1 MNHLNSIY
9 QRLQSNYSDCD
20 ITYAPG
26 LLTVKCKNG
35 EIRADGFRT
44 CFLEDGKTV
53 QELLEKNDDNLYEEM
68 ERFILYLQEGGADAA
83 QSDELKMLKNPAYHN
98 AFTRS
103 GKIAG
108 RILLI
113 AGGAELLLLAF
124 CFRQDQLLFFL
135 LPLLIWPIFSLAL
148 IAFVRKKILA
158 RIWICPNC
166 GSRLPLTC
174 SPFSVIIEYVASC
187 PACGANLETE
197 SLPSEIPET
206 DDEDGKISDTADQSM
221 TFSPNPEGVVK
232 PPCKWPALLSGIVII
247 LYSLLGLFMTL
258 FYMGDA
264 PSVGI
269 ALGIVMHVSILLS
282 GIALLVCRAPKL
294 PEHSR
299 PVICIQE
306 RIFVS
311 VLAFIVWPPALFL
324 LLIAFGYCVQPP
336 LDVPFGLIM
345 FLIGLGLLICGIWML
360 LAGKN
365 RRLYVFENGSL
376 TYMTS
381 WGRKRELLP
390 GQRFSIRFGANDSIQ
405 FLNADK
411 KKIFAIERNMR
422 GVDKLADWVE
432 SREIPLEITKL
443 KEQQIQQEEG
453 IEPVIQWR
461 EEYTTRLH
469 SHLKEIRLGKWL
481 VLALFWAGS
490 IIPLFFFIAGALKFS
505 QTIYLMAASP
515 LPLIVYYLA
524 FAPVLTLNGK
534 QKGATAEWQSHH
546 IRISLPLVL
555 LPALWLMS
563 VFHYGLEQ
571 VLIMEEKW
579 YTLAFWFGLGAI
591 FIIAF
596 VLRTP
601 KRLRGEGL
609 FMISLS
615 LLLMAEPM
623 VYAGNFALC
632 GEETHYPAK
641 VLERNIEQD
650 DDDDS
655 LEYSLTVQ
663 LDDGTAFEFPV
674 TEELYEMEESGT
686 EFVVC
691 QRENPLGVRMLDLHL
706 PPEK

>member
-1 MNHLNSIY
+1 M
-9 QRLQSNYSDCD
+9 
-20 ITYAPG
+20 
-26 LLTVKCKNG
+26 
-35 EIRADGFRT
+35 
-44 CFLEDGKTV
+44 
-53 QELLEKNDDNLYEEM
+53 EKNDDDLYEEM
-68 ERFILYLQEGGADAA
+68 ERFILYLQEGGA
-83 QSDELKMLKNPAYHN
+83 
-98 AFTRS
+98 
-103 GKIAG
+103 
-108 RILLI
+108 
-113 AGGAELLLLAF
+113 
-124 CFRQDQLLFFL
+124 
-135 LPLLIWPIFSLAL
+135 
-148 IAFVRKKILA
+148 
-158 RIWICPNC
+158 
-166 GSRLPLTC
+166 
-174 SPFSVIIEYVASC
+174 
-187 PACGANLETE
+187 NLETE
-197 SLPSEIPET
+197 SLPTESEESA
-206 DDEDGKISDTADQSM
+206 EDAVSDTVKSPAG
-221 TFSPNPEGVVK
+221 FSSNTAEPVK
-232 PPCKWPALLSGIVII
+232 PSCKWPALLSGIVII

-258 FYMGDA
+258 FYMGDT

-269 ALGIVMHVSILLS
+269 TLGIVMHVSILLA
-282 GIALLVCRAPKL
+282 GIALLVCHAPKL
-294 PEHSR
+294 PEHSH

-306 RIFVS
+306 RLFVS
-311 VLAFIVWPPALFL
+311 VLAFIVWPLALFL

-411 KKIFAIERNMR
+411 KKFFAIERNMR
-422 GVDKLADWVE
+422 GVDKLADWIE

-490 IIPLFFFIAGALKFS
+490 IIPLFFFIARTLKFS

-515 LPLIVYYLA
+515 LPFIVYYLA

-546 IRISLPLVL
+546 IRISFLLVL

-563 VFHYGLEQ
+563 VFHYGLEH

-609 FMISLS
+609 FMIGLS
-615 LLLMAEPM
+615 LLLVAEPM

-632 GEETHYPAK
+632 GEEIHYPAK

-650 DDDDS
+650 DNDGS

-663 LDDGTAFEFPV
+663 LDEGTAFEFPV

>member
-1 MNHLNSIY
+1 
-9 QRLQSNYSDCD
+9 
-20 ITYAPG
+20 
-26 LLTVKCKNG
+26 
-35 EIRADGFRT
+35 
-44 CFLEDGKTV
+44 
-53 QELLEKNDDNLYEEM
+53 
-68 ERFILYLQEGGADAA
+68 
-83 QSDELKMLKNPAYHN
+83 
-98 AFTRS
+98 
-103 GKIAG
+103 
-108 RILLI
+108 
-113 AGGAELLLLAF
+113 
-124 CFRQDQLLFFL
+124 
-135 LPLLIWPIFSLAL
+135 
-148 IAFVRKKILA
+148 
-158 RIWICPNC
+158 
-166 GSRLPLTC
+166 
-174 SPFSVIIEYVASC
+174 
-187 PACGANLETE
+187 
-197 SLPSEIPET
+197 
-206 DDEDGKISDTADQSM
+206 
-221 TFSPNPEGVVK
+221 
-232 PPCKWPALLSGIVII
+232 
-247 LYSLLGLFMTL
+247 
-258 FYMGDA
+258 
-264 PSVGI
+264 
-269 ALGIVMHVSILLS
+269 
-282 GIALLVCRAPKL
+282 
-294 PEHSR
+294 
-299 PVICIQE
+299 
-306 RIFVS
+306 
-311 VLAFIVWPPALFL
+311 
-324 LLIAFGYCVQPP
+324 
-336 LDVPFGLIM
+336 M

-609 FMISLS
+609 FMIGLS
-615 LLLMAEPM
+615 LLLVAEPM
-623 VYAGNFALC
+623 MYAGNFALC

>member
-26 LLTVKCKNG
+26 LLTVTCKNG

-53 QELLEKNDDNLYEEM
+53 QELLEKNDDDLYEEM
-68 ERFILYLQEGGADAA
+68 ERFILYLQEGGA
-83 QSDELKMLKNPAYHN
+83 
-98 AFTRS
+98 
-103 GKIAG
+103 
-108 RILLI
+108 
-113 AGGAELLLLAF
+113 
-124 CFRQDQLLFFL
+124 
-135 LPLLIWPIFSLAL
+135 
-148 IAFVRKKILA
+148 
-158 RIWICPNC
+158 
-166 GSRLPLTC
+166 
-174 SPFSVIIEYVASC
+174 
-187 PACGANLETE
+187 NLETE
-197 SLPSEIPET
+197 SLPTESEESA
-206 DDEDGKISDTADQSM
+206 EDAVSDTVKSPAG
-221 TFSPNPEGVVK
+221 FSSNTAEPVK
-232 PPCKWPALLSGIVII
+232 PSCKWPALLSGIVII

-258 FYMGDA
+258 FYMGDT

-269 ALGIVMHVSILLS
+269 TLGIVMHVSILLA
-282 GIALLVCRAPKL
+282 GIALLVCHAPKL
-294 PEHSR
+294 PEHSH

-306 RIFVS
+306 RLFVS
-311 VLAFIVWPPALFL
+311 VLAFIVWPLALFL

-411 KKIFAIERNMR
+411 KKFFAIERNMR
-422 GVDKLADWVE
+422 GVDKLADWIE

-490 IIPLFFFIAGALKFS
+490 IIPLFFFIARTLKFS

-515 LPLIVYYLA
+515 LPFIVYYLA

-546 IRISLPLVL
+546 IRISFLLVL

-563 VFHYGLEQ
+563 VFHYGLEH

-609 FMISLS
+609 FMIGLS
-615 LLLMAEPM
+615 LLLVAEPM

-632 GEETHYPAK
+632 GEEIHYPAK
-641 VLERNIEQD
+641 VLEQNIEQD
-650 DDDDS
+650 DNDDS

>member
-1 MNHLNSIY
+1 
-9 QRLQSNYSDCD
+9 
-20 ITYAPG
+20 
-26 LLTVKCKNG
+26 
-35 EIRADGFRT
+35 
-44 CFLEDGKTV
+44 
-53 QELLEKNDDNLYEEM
+53 
-68 ERFILYLQEGGADAA
+68 
-83 QSDELKMLKNPAYHN
+83 
-98 AFTRS
+98 
-103 GKIAG
+103 
-108 RILLI
+108 
-113 AGGAELLLLAF
+113 
-124 CFRQDQLLFFL
+124 
-135 LPLLIWPIFSLAL
+135 
-148 IAFVRKKILA
+148 
-158 RIWICPNC
+158 
-166 GSRLPLTC
+166 
-174 SPFSVIIEYVASC
+174 
-187 PACGANLETE
+187 
-197 SLPSEIPET
+197 
-206 DDEDGKISDTADQSM
+206 
-221 TFSPNPEGVVK
+221 
-232 PPCKWPALLSGIVII
+232 
-247 LYSLLGLFMTL
+247 MTL

-306 RIFVS
+306 RLFVS
-311 VLAFIVWPPALFL
+311 VLAFIVWPLALFL

-390 GQRFSIRFGANDSIQ
+390 GQRFSLRFGANDSIQ

-411 KKIFAIERNMR
+411 KKIFSIEYNMR
-422 GVDKLADWVE
+422 GVDKLANWIE

-481 VLALFWAGS
+481 VLALFWTGS
-490 IIPLFFFIAGALKFS
+490 IIPLFLFTTGALKFS

-609 FMISLS
+609 FMIGLS
-615 LLLMAEPM
+615 LLLVAEPM

-691 QRENPLGVRMLDLHL
+691 QRGNPLGVRMLDLHL

>member
-26 LLTVKCKNG
+26 LLTVTCKNG

-53 QELLEKNDDNLYEEM
+53 QELLKKNDADLYEEM
-68 ERFILYLQEGGADAA
+68 ERFILYLQEGGA
-83 QSDELKMLKNPAYHN
+83 
-98 AFTRS
+98 
-103 GKIAG
+103 
-108 RILLI
+108 
-113 AGGAELLLLAF
+113 
-124 CFRQDQLLFFL
+124 
-135 LPLLIWPIFSLAL
+135 
-148 IAFVRKKILA
+148 
-158 RIWICPNC
+158 
-166 GSRLPLTC
+166 
-174 SPFSVIIEYVASC
+174 
-187 PACGANLETE
+187 NLETE
-197 SLPSEIPET
+197 SLPTESEESA
-206 DDEDGKISDTADQSM
+206 EDAVSDTVKSPAG
-221 TFSPNPEGVVK
+221 FSSNTAEPVK
-232 PPCKWPALLSGIVII
+232 PSCKWPALLSGIVII

-258 FYMGDA
+258 FYMGDT

-269 ALGIVMHVSILLS
+269 TLGIVMHVSILLA
-282 GIALLVCRAPKL
+282 GIALLVCHAPKL
-294 PEHSR
+294 PEHSH

-306 RIFVS
+306 RLFVS
-311 VLAFIVWPPALFL
+311 VLAFIVWPLALFL

-411 KKIFAIERNMR
+411 KKFFAIERNMR
-422 GVDKLADWVE
+422 GVDKLADWIE

-490 IIPLFFFIAGALKFS
+490 IIPLFFFIARTLKFS

-515 LPLIVYYLA
+515 LPFIVYYLA

-546 IRISLPLVL
+546 IRISFLLVL

-563 VFHYGLEQ
+563 VFHYGLEH

-609 FMISLS
+609 FMIGLS
-615 LLLMAEPM
+615 LLLVAEPM

-632 GEETHYPAK
+632 GEEIHYPAK

-650 DDDDS
+650 DNDGS

-663 LDDGTAFEFPV
+663 LDEGTAFEFPV

>member
-9 QRLQSNYSDCD
+9 QRLHSNYSDCD

-26 LLTVKCKNG
+26 LLTVTCKNG
-35 EIRADGFRT
+35 EIRSDGFRT

-53 QELLEKNDDNLYEEM
+53 QELLKKNDADLYEEM
-68 ERFILYLQEGGADAA
+68 ERFILYLQEGGA
-83 QSDELKMLKNPAYHN
+83 
-98 AFTRS
+98 
-103 GKIAG
+103 
-108 RILLI
+108 
-113 AGGAELLLLAF
+113 
-124 CFRQDQLLFFL
+124 
-135 LPLLIWPIFSLAL
+135 
-148 IAFVRKKILA
+148 
-158 RIWICPNC
+158 
-166 GSRLPLTC
+166 
-174 SPFSVIIEYVASC
+174 
-187 PACGANLETE
+187 NLETE
-197 SLPSEIPET
+197 SLPTESEESA
-206 DDEDGKISDTADQSM
+206 EDAVSDTVKSPAG
-221 TFSPNPEGVVK
+221 FSSNTAEPVK

-258 FYMGDA
+258 FYMGDT

-269 ALGIVMHVSILLS
+269 TLGIVMHVSILLA
-282 GIALLVCRAPKL
+282 GIALLVCHAPKL
-294 PEHSR
+294 PEHSH

-306 RIFVS
+306 RLFVS
-311 VLAFIVWPPALFL
+311 VLAFIVWPLALFL

-411 KKIFAIERNMR
+411 KKFFAIERNMR
-422 GVDKLADWVE
+422 GVDKLADWIE

-490 IIPLFFFIAGALKFS
+490 IIPLFFFIARTLKFS

-515 LPLIVYYLA
+515 LPFIVYYLA

-546 IRISLPLVL
+546 IRISFLLVL

-563 VFHYGLEQ
+563 VFHYGLEH

-609 FMISLS
+609 FMIGLS
-615 LLLMAEPM
+615 LLLVAEPM

-632 GEETHYPAK
+632 GEEIHYPAK

-650 DDDDS
+650 DNDGS

-663 LDDGTAFEFPV
+663 LDEGTAFEFPV

>member
-26 LLTVKCKNG
+26 LLTVTCKNG

-53 QELLEKNDDNLYEEM
+53 QELLEKNDDDLYEEM
-68 ERFILYLQEGGADAA
+68 ERFILYLQEGGA
-83 QSDELKMLKNPAYHN
+83 
-98 AFTRS
+98 
-103 GKIAG
+103 
-108 RILLI
+108 
-113 AGGAELLLLAF
+113 
-124 CFRQDQLLFFL
+124 
-135 LPLLIWPIFSLAL
+135 
-148 IAFVRKKILA
+148 
-158 RIWICPNC
+158 
-166 GSRLPLTC
+166 
-174 SPFSVIIEYVASC
+174 
-187 PACGANLETE
+187 NLETE
-197 SLPSEIPET
+197 SLPTESEESA
-206 DDEDGKISDTADQSM
+206 EDAVSDTVKSPAG
-221 TFSPNPEGVVK
+221 FSSNTAEPVK
-232 PPCKWPALLSGIVII
+232 PSCKWPALLSGIVII

-258 FYMGDA
+258 FYMGDT

-269 ALGIVMHVSILLS
+269 TLGIVMHVSILLA
-282 GIALLVCRAPKL
+282 GIALLVCHAPKL
-294 PEHSR
+294 PEHSH

-306 RIFVS
+306 RLFVS
-311 VLAFIVWPPALFL
+311 VLAFIVWPLALFL

-405 FLNADK
+405 FLNAGK
-411 KKIFAIERNMR
+411 KKFFAIERNMR
-422 GVDKLADWVE
+422 GVDKLADWIE
-432 SREIPLEITKL
+432 SKEIPLEITKL

-490 IIPLFFFIAGALKFS
+490 IIPLFFFIARTLKFS

-515 LPLIVYYLA
+515 LPFIVYYLA

-546 IRISLPLVL
+546 IRISFLLVL

-563 VFHYGLEQ
+563 VFHYGLEH

-609 FMISLS
+609 FMIGLS
-615 LLLMAEPM
+615 LLLVAEPM

-632 GEETHYPAK
+632 GEEIHYPAK
-641 VLERNIEQD
+641 VLEQNIEQD
-650 DDDDS
+650 DNDDS

-691 QRENPLGVRMLDLHL
+691 QRENPLGVRMLGLHL

>member
-9 QRLQSNYSDCD
+9 QRLHSNYSDCD

-26 LLTVKCKNG
+26 LLTVTCKNG

-53 QELLEKNDDNLYEEM
+53 QELLEKNDDDLYEEM
-68 ERFILYLQEGGADAA
+68 ERFILYLQEGGA
-83 QSDELKMLKNPAYHN
+83 
-98 AFTRS
+98 
-103 GKIAG
+103 
-108 RILLI
+108 
-113 AGGAELLLLAF
+113 
-124 CFRQDQLLFFL
+124 
-135 LPLLIWPIFSLAL
+135 
-148 IAFVRKKILA
+148 
-158 RIWICPNC
+158 
-166 GSRLPLTC
+166 
-174 SPFSVIIEYVASC
+174 
-187 PACGANLETE
+187 NLETE
-197 SLPSEIPET
+197 SLPTESEESA
-206 DDEDGKISDTADQSM
+206 EDAVSDTVKSPAG
-221 TFSPNPEGVVK
+221 FSSNTAESVK
-232 PPCKWPALLSGIVII
+232 PSCKWPALLSGIVII

-258 FYMGDA
+258 FYMGDT

-269 ALGIVMHVSILLS
+269 TLGIVMHVSILLA
-282 GIALLVCRAPKL
+282 GIALLVCHAPKL
-294 PEHSR
+294 PEHSH

-306 RIFVS
+306 RLFVS
-311 VLAFIVWPPALFL
+311 VLAFIVWPLALFL

-411 KKIFAIERNMR
+411 KKFFAIERNMR
-422 GVDKLADWVE
+422 GVDKLADWIE

-490 IIPLFFFIAGALKFS
+490 IIPLFFFIARTLKFS

-515 LPLIVYYLA
+515 LPFIVYYLA

-546 IRISLPLVL
+546 IRISFLLVL

-563 VFHYGLEQ
+563 VFHYGLEH

-579 YTLAFWFGLGAI
+579 YTLAFWSGLGAI

-609 FMISLS
+609 FMIGLS
-615 LLLMAEPM
+615 LLLVAEPM

-632 GEETHYPAK
+632 GEEIHYPAK

-650 DDDDS
+650 DNDGS

-663 LDDGTAFEFPV
+663 LDEGTAFEFPV

>member
-26 LLTVKCKNG
+26 LLTVTCKNG

-53 QELLEKNDDNLYEEM
+53 QELLEKNDDDLYEEM
-68 ERFILYLQEGGADAA
+68 ERFILYLQEGGA
-83 QSDELKMLKNPAYHN
+83 
-98 AFTRS
+98 
-103 GKIAG
+103 
-108 RILLI
+108 
-113 AGGAELLLLAF
+113 
-124 CFRQDQLLFFL
+124 
-135 LPLLIWPIFSLAL
+135 
-148 IAFVRKKILA
+148 
-158 RIWICPNC
+158 
-166 GSRLPLTC
+166 
-174 SPFSVIIEYVASC
+174 
-187 PACGANLETE
+187 NLETE
-197 SLPSEIPET
+197 SLPTESEESA
-206 DDEDGKISDTADQSM
+206 EDAVSDTVKSPAG
-221 TFSPNPEGVVK
+221 FSSNTAEPVK
-232 PPCKWPALLSGIVII
+232 PSCKWPALLSGIVII

-258 FYMGDA
+258 FYMGDT

-269 ALGIVMHVSILLS
+269 TLGIVMHVSILLA
-282 GIALLVCRAPKL
+282 GIALLVCHAPKL
-294 PEHSR
+294 PEHSH

-306 RIFVS
+306 RLFVS
-311 VLAFIVWPPALFL
+311 VLAFIVWPLALFL

-411 KKIFAIERNMR
+411 KKFFAIERNMR
-422 GVDKLADWVE
+422 GVDKLADWIE

-490 IIPLFFFIAGALKFS
+490 IIPLFFFIARTLKFS

-515 LPLIVYYLA
+515 LPFIVYYLA

-546 IRISLPLVL
+546 IRISFLLVL

-563 VFHYGLEQ
+563 VFHYGLEH

-609 FMISLS
+609 FMIGLS
-615 LLLMAEPM
+615 LLLVAEPM

-632 GEETHYPAK
+632 GEEIHYPAK

-650 DDDDS
+650 DNDGS

-663 LDDGTAFEFPV
+663 LDEGTAFEFPV

>member
-9 QRLQSNYSDCD
+9 QRLHSNYSDCD

-26 LLTVKCKNG
+26 LLTVTCKNG

-53 QELLEKNDDNLYEEM
+53 QELLEKNDDDLYEEM
-68 ERFILYLQEGGADAA
+68 ERFILYLQEGGA
-83 QSDELKMLKNPAYHN
+83 
-98 AFTRS
+98 
-103 GKIAG
+103 
-108 RILLI
+108 
-113 AGGAELLLLAF
+113 
-124 CFRQDQLLFFL
+124 
-135 LPLLIWPIFSLAL
+135 
-148 IAFVRKKILA
+148 
-158 RIWICPNC
+158 
-166 GSRLPLTC
+166 
-174 SPFSVIIEYVASC
+174 
-187 PACGANLETE
+187 NLETE
-197 SLPSEIPET
+197 SLPTESEESA
-206 DDEDGKISDTADQSM
+206 EDAVSDTVKSPAG
-221 TFSPNPEGVVK
+221 FSSNTAESVK
-232 PPCKWPALLSGIVII
+232 PSCKWPALLSGIVII

-258 FYMGDA
+258 FYMGDT

-269 ALGIVMHVSILLS
+269 TLGIVMHVSILLA
-282 GIALLVCRAPKL
+282 GIALLVCHAPKL
-294 PEHSR
+294 PEHSH

-306 RIFVS
+306 RLFVS
-311 VLAFIVWPPALFL
+311 VLAFIVWPLALFL

-411 KKIFAIERNMR
+411 KKFFAIERNMR
-422 GVDKLADWVE
+422 GVDKLADWIE

-490 IIPLFFFIAGALKFS
+490 IIPLFFFIARTLKFS

-515 LPLIVYYLA
+515 LPFIVYYLA

-546 IRISLPLVL
+546 IRISFLLVL

-563 VFHYGLEQ
+563 VFHYGLEH

-609 FMISLS
+609 FMIGLS
-615 LLLMAEPM
+615 LLLVAEPM

-632 GEETHYPAK
+632 GEEIHYPAK

-650 DDDDS
+650 DNDGS

-663 LDDGTAFEFPV
+663 LDEGTAFEFPV
-674 TEELYEMEESGT
+674 TEELYELEESGT

>member
-26 LLTVKCKNG
+26 LLTVTCKNG
-35 EIRADGFRT
+35 EIRSDGFRT

-53 QELLEKNDDNLYEEM
+53 QELLKKNDADLYEEM
-68 ERFILYLQEGGADAA
+68 ERFILYLQEGGA
-83 QSDELKMLKNPAYHN
+83 
-98 AFTRS
+98 
-103 GKIAG
+103 
-108 RILLI
+108 
-113 AGGAELLLLAF
+113 
-124 CFRQDQLLFFL
+124 
-135 LPLLIWPIFSLAL
+135 
-148 IAFVRKKILA
+148 
-158 RIWICPNC
+158 
-166 GSRLPLTC
+166 
-174 SPFSVIIEYVASC
+174 
-187 PACGANLETE
+187 NLETE
-197 SLPSEIPET
+197 SLPTESEESA
-206 DDEDGKISDTADQSM
+206 EDAVSDTVKSPAG
-221 TFSPNPEGVVK
+221 FSSNTAEPVK
-232 PPCKWPALLSGIVII
+232 PSCKWPALLSGIVII

-258 FYMGDA
+258 FYMGDT

-269 ALGIVMHVSILLS
+269 TLGIVMHVSILLA
-282 GIALLVCRAPKL
+282 GIALLVCHAPKL
-294 PEHSR
+294 PEHSH

-306 RIFVS
+306 RLFVS
-311 VLAFIVWPPALFL
+311 VLAFIVWPLALFL

-411 KKIFAIERNMR
+411 KKFFAIERNMR
-422 GVDKLADWVE
+422 GVDKLADWIE

-490 IIPLFFFIAGALKFS
+490 IIPLFFFIARTLKFS

-515 LPLIVYYLA
+515 LPFIVYYLA

-546 IRISLPLVL
+546 IRISFLLVL

-563 VFHYGLEQ
+563 VFHYGLEH

-609 FMISLS
+609 FMIGLS
-615 LLLMAEPM
+615 LLLVAEPM

-632 GEETHYPAK
+632 GEEIHYPAK

-650 DDDDS
+650 DNDGS

-663 LDDGTAFEFPV
+663 LDEGTAFEFPV

>member
-9 QRLQSNYSDCD
+9 QRLHSNYSDCD

-26 LLTVKCKNG
+26 LLTVTCKNG
-35 EIRADGFRT
+35 ETRSDGFRT

-53 QELLEKNDDNLYEEM
+53 QELLKKNDADLYEEM
-68 ERFILYLQEGGADAA
+68 ERFILYLQEGGA
-83 QSDELKMLKNPAYHN
+83 
-98 AFTRS
+98 
-103 GKIAG
+103 
-108 RILLI
+108 
-113 AGGAELLLLAF
+113 
-124 CFRQDQLLFFL
+124 
-135 LPLLIWPIFSLAL
+135 
-148 IAFVRKKILA
+148 
-158 RIWICPNC
+158 
-166 GSRLPLTC
+166 
-174 SPFSVIIEYVASC
+174 
-187 PACGANLETE
+187 NLETE
-197 SLPSEIPET
+197 SLPTESEESA
-206 DDEDGKISDTADQSM
+206 EDAVSDTVKSPAG
-221 TFSPNPEGVVK
+221 FSSNTAEPVK

-258 FYMGDA
+258 FYMGDT

-269 ALGIVMHVSILLS
+269 TLGIVMHVSILLA
-282 GIALLVCRAPKL
+282 GIALLVCHAPKL
-294 PEHSR
+294 PEHSH

-306 RIFVS
+306 RLFVS
-311 VLAFIVWPPALFL
+311 VLAFIVWPLALFL

-411 KKIFAIERNMR
+411 KKFFAIERNMR
-422 GVDKLADWVE
+422 GVDKLADWIE

-490 IIPLFFFIAGALKFS
+490 IIPLFFFIARTLKFS

-515 LPLIVYYLA
+515 LPFIVYYLA

-546 IRISLPLVL
+546 IRISFLLVL

-563 VFHYGLEQ
+563 VFHYGLEH

-609 FMISLS
+609 FMIGLS
-615 LLLMAEPM
+615 LLLVAEPM

-632 GEETHYPAK
+632 GEEIHYPAK

-650 DDDDS
+650 DNDGS

-663 LDDGTAFEFPV
+663 LDEGTAFEFPV

>member
-1 MNHLNSIY
+1 
-9 QRLQSNYSDCD
+9 
-20 ITYAPG
+20 
-26 LLTVKCKNG
+26 
-35 EIRADGFRT
+35 
-44 CFLEDGKTV
+44 
-53 QELLEKNDDNLYEEM
+53 
-68 ERFILYLQEGGADAA
+68 
-83 QSDELKMLKNPAYHN
+83 
-98 AFTRS
+98 
-103 GKIAG
+103 
-108 RILLI
+108 
-113 AGGAELLLLAF
+113 
-124 CFRQDQLLFFL
+124 
-135 LPLLIWPIFSLAL
+135 
-148 IAFVRKKILA
+148 
-158 RIWICPNC
+158 
-166 GSRLPLTC
+166 
-174 SPFSVIIEYVASC
+174 
-187 PACGANLETE
+187 
-197 SLPSEIPET
+197 
-206 DDEDGKISDTADQSM
+206 
-221 TFSPNPEGVVK
+221 
-232 PPCKWPALLSGIVII
+232 
-247 LYSLLGLFMTL
+247 
-258 FYMGDA
+258 
-264 PSVGI
+264 
-269 ALGIVMHVSILLS
+269 
-282 GIALLVCRAPKL
+282 
-294 PEHSR
+294 
-299 PVICIQE
+299 
-306 RIFVS
+306 
-311 VLAFIVWPPALFL
+311 
-324 LLIAFGYCVQPP
+324 
-336 LDVPFGLIM
+336 
-345 FLIGLGLLICGIWML
+345 
-360 LAGKN
+360 
-365 RRLYVFENGSL
+365 
-376 TYMTS
+376 
-381 WGRKRELLP
+381 
-390 GQRFSIRFGANDSIQ
+390 
-405 FLNADK
+405 
-411 KKIFAIERNMR
+411 MR

-469 SHLKEIRLGKWL
+469 SHLKEIRLGKRL

-534 QKGATAEWQSHH
+534 QKGATAEWQAHH

-615 LLLMAEPM
+615 LLLVAEPM

-655 LEYSLTVQ
+655 LEYFLTVQ

>member
-68 ERFILYLQEGGADAA
+68 ERFILYLQEGGA
-83 QSDELKMLKNPAYHN
+83 
-98 AFTRS
+98 
-103 GKIAG
+103 
-108 RILLI
+108 
-113 AGGAELLLLAF
+113 
-124 CFRQDQLLFFL
+124 
-135 LPLLIWPIFSLAL
+135 
-148 IAFVRKKILA
+148 
-158 RIWICPNC
+158 
-166 GSRLPLTC
+166 
-174 SPFSVIIEYVASC
+174 
-187 PACGANLETE
+187 NLDTE
-197 SLPSEIPET
+197 SLPTESEESA
-206 DDEDGKISDTADQSM
+206 EDAVSDTVKSPAG
-221 TFSPNPEGVVK
+221 FSSNTAEPVK
-232 PPCKWPALLSGIVII
+232 PPRKWPALLSGIVII

-306 RIFVS
+306 RLFVS
-311 VLAFIVWPPALFL
+311 VLAFIVWPLALFL

-579 YTLAFWFGLGAI
+579 
-591 FIIAF
+591 
-596 VLRTP
+596 
-601 KRLRGEGL
+601 
-609 FMISLS
+609 
-615 LLLMAEPM
+615 
-623 VYAGNFALC
+623 
-632 GEETHYPAK
+632 
-641 VLERNIEQD
+641 
-650 DDDDS
+650 
-655 LEYSLTVQ
+655 
-663 LDDGTAFEFPV
+663 
-674 TEELYEMEESGT
+674 
-686 EFVVC
+686 
-691 QRENPLGVRMLDLHL
+691 
-706 PPEK
+706 

>member
-1 MNHLNSIY
+1 M
-9 QRLQSNYSDCD
+9 
-20 ITYAPG
+20 
-26 LLTVKCKNG
+26 
-35 EIRADGFRT
+35 
-44 CFLEDGKTV
+44 
-53 QELLEKNDDNLYEEM
+53 EKNDDNLYEEM

-232 PPCKWPALLSGIVII
+232 PPRKWPALLSGIVII

-306 RIFVS
+306 RLFVS
-311 VLAFIVWPPALFL
+311 VLAFIVWPLALFL

-461 EEYTTRLH
+461 EEYTTKLH

-490 IIPLFFFIAGALKFS
+490 IIPLFFSSQELEVQPDHLPDGSFS
-505 QTIYLMAASP
+505 PSIDCILSGVCACPDTKRKAKRRHCRMAVSPYPHFSPSGFASC
-515 LPLIVYYLA
+515 IVA
-524 FAPVLTLNGK
+524 DV
-534 QKGATAEWQSHH
+534 S
-546 IRISLPLVL
+546 ISLRSGASTDYGRKMVHTGILVWTWRNL
-555 LPALWLMS
+555 YHRLCS
-563 VFHYGLEQ
+563 SHS
-571 VLIMEEKW
+571 
-579 YTLAFWFGLGAI
+579 
-591 FIIAF
+591 
-596 VLRTP
+596 

-609 FMISLS
+609 S
-615 LLLMAEPM
+615 
-623 VYAGNFALC
+623 
-632 GEETHYPAK
+632 
-641 VLERNIEQD
+641 
-650 DDDDS
+650 
-655 LEYSLTVQ
+655 
-663 LDDGTAFEFPV
+663 
-674 TEELYEMEESGT
+674 
-686 EFVVC
+686 
-691 QRENPLGVRMLDLHL
+691 
-706 PPEK
+706 

>member
-9 QRLQSNYSDCD
+9 QRLHSNYSDCD

-26 LLTVKCKNG
+26 LLTVTCKNG

-53 QELLEKNDDNLYEEM
+53 QELLEKNDDDLYEEM
-68 ERFILYLQEGGADAA
+68 ERFILYLQEGGA
-83 QSDELKMLKNPAYHN
+83 
-98 AFTRS
+98 
-103 GKIAG
+103 
-108 RILLI
+108 
-113 AGGAELLLLAF
+113 
-124 CFRQDQLLFFL
+124 
-135 LPLLIWPIFSLAL
+135 
-148 IAFVRKKILA
+148 
-158 RIWICPNC
+158 
-166 GSRLPLTC
+166 
-174 SPFSVIIEYVASC
+174 
-187 PACGANLETE
+187 NLETE
-197 SLPSEIPET
+197 SLPTESEESA
-206 DDEDGKISDTADQSM
+206 EDAVSDTVKSPAG
-221 TFSPNPEGVVK
+221 FSSNTAESVK
-232 PPCKWPALLSGIVII
+232 PSCKWPALLSGIVII

-258 FYMGDA
+258 FYMGDT

-269 ALGIVMHVSILLS
+269 TLGIVMHVSILLA
-282 GIALLVCRAPKL
+282 GIALLVCHAPKL
-294 PEHSR
+294 PEHSH

-306 RIFVS
+306 RLFVS
-311 VLAFIVWPPALFL
+311 VLAFIVWPLALFL

-411 KKIFAIERNMR
+411 KKFFAIERNMR
-422 GVDKLADWVE
+422 GVDKLADWIE

-490 IIPLFFFIAGALKFS
+490 IIPLFFFIARTLKFS

-515 LPLIVYYLA
+515 LPFIVYYLA

-546 IRISLPLVL
+546 IRISFLLVL

-563 VFHYGLEQ
+563 VFHYGLEH

-609 FMISLS
+609 FMIGLS
-615 LLLMAEPM
+615 LLLVAEPM

-632 GEETHYPAK
+632 GEEIHYPAK
-641 VLERNIEQD
+641 VLEPNIEQD
-650 DDDDS
+650 DNDGS

-663 LDDGTAFEFPV
+663 LDEGTAFEFPV
-674 TEELYEMEESGT
+674 TEELYELEESGT

>member
-26 LLTVKCKNG
+26 LLTVTCKNG

-53 QELLEKNDDNLYEEM
+53 QELLEKNDDDLYEEM
-68 ERFILYLQEGGADAA
+68 ERFILYLQEGGA
-83 QSDELKMLKNPAYHN
+83 
-98 AFTRS
+98 
-103 GKIAG
+103 
-108 RILLI
+108 
-113 AGGAELLLLAF
+113 
-124 CFRQDQLLFFL
+124 
-135 LPLLIWPIFSLAL
+135 
-148 IAFVRKKILA
+148 
-158 RIWICPNC
+158 
-166 GSRLPLTC
+166 
-174 SPFSVIIEYVASC
+174 
-187 PACGANLETE
+187 NLETE
-197 SLPSEIPET
+197 SLPTESEESA
-206 DDEDGKISDTADQSM
+206 EDAVSDTVKSPAG
-221 TFSPNPEGVVK
+221 FSSNTAEPVK
-232 PPCKWPALLSGIVII
+232 PSCKWPAILSGIVII

-258 FYMGDA
+258 FYMGDT

-269 ALGIVMHVSILLS
+269 TLGIVMHVSILLA
-282 GIALLVCRAPKL
+282 GIALLVCHAPKL
-294 PEHSR
+294 PEHSH

-306 RIFVS
+306 RLFVS
-311 VLAFIVWPPALFL
+311 VLAFIVWPLALFL

-411 KKIFAIERNMR
+411 KKFFAIERNMR
-422 GVDKLADWVE
+422 GVDKLADWIE

-490 IIPLFFFIAGALKFS
+490 IIPLFFFIARTLKFS

-515 LPLIVYYLA
+515 LPFIVYYLA

-546 IRISLPLVL
+546 IRISFLLVL

-563 VFHYGLEQ
+563 VFHYGLEH

-609 FMISLS
+609 FMIGLS
-615 LLLMAEPM
+615 LLLVAEPM

-632 GEETHYPAK
+632 GEEIHYPAK

-650 DDDDS
+650 DNDGS

-663 LDDGTAFEFPV
+663 LDEGTAFEFPV

>member
-53 QELLEKNDDNLYEEM
+53 QEFLKKNDDDLYEEM
-68 ERFILYLQEGGADAA
+68 ERFILYLQEGGA
-83 QSDELKMLKNPAYHN
+83 
-98 AFTRS
+98 
-103 GKIAG
+103 
-108 RILLI
+108 
-113 AGGAELLLLAF
+113 
-124 CFRQDQLLFFL
+124 
-135 LPLLIWPIFSLAL
+135 
-148 IAFVRKKILA
+148 
-158 RIWICPNC
+158 
-166 GSRLPLTC
+166 
-174 SPFSVIIEYVASC
+174 
-187 PACGANLETE
+187 NLETE
-197 SLPSEIPET
+197 SLPTESEESA
-206 DDEDGKISDTADQSM
+206 EDAVSDTVKSP
-221 TFSPNPEGVVK
+221 TGFSSNTAEPVK

-269 ALGIVMHVSILLS
+269 ALGIVMHVSILLA

-336 LDVPFGLIM
+336 LDVSFGLIM

-390 GQRFSIRFGANDSIQ
+390 GQRFSLRFGANDSIQ

-411 KKIFAIERNMR
+411 KKIFSIEYNMR
-422 GVDKLADWVE
+422 GVDKLANWIE

-481 VLALFWAGS
+481 VLALFWTGS
-490 IIPLFFFIAGALKFS
+490 IIPLFLFTTGALKFS

-609 FMISLS
+609 FMIGLS
-615 LLLMAEPM
+615 LLLVAEPM
-623 VYAGNFALC
+623 MYAGNFALC
-632 GEETHYPAK
+632 GEEIHYPAK

>member
-1 MNHLNSIY
+1 MNHLNSIC

-26 LLTVKCKNG
+26 LLTVTCKNG

-53 QELLEKNDDNLYEEM
+53 QELLEKNDDDLYEEM
-68 ERFILYLQEGGADAA
+68 ERFILYLQEGGA
-83 QSDELKMLKNPAYHN
+83 
-98 AFTRS
+98 
-103 GKIAG
+103 
-108 RILLI
+108 
-113 AGGAELLLLAF
+113 
-124 CFRQDQLLFFL
+124 
-135 LPLLIWPIFSLAL
+135 
-148 IAFVRKKILA
+148 
-158 RIWICPNC
+158 
-166 GSRLPLTC
+166 
-174 SPFSVIIEYVASC
+174 
-187 PACGANLETE
+187 NLETE
-197 SLPSEIPET
+197 SLPTESEESA
-206 DDEDGKISDTADQSM
+206 EDAVSDTVKSPAG
-221 TFSPNPEGVVK
+221 FSSNTAEPVK
-232 PPCKWPALLSGIVII
+232 PSCKWPALLSGIVII

-258 FYMGDA
+258 FYMGDT

-269 ALGIVMHVSILLS
+269 TLGIVMHVSILLA
-282 GIALLVCRAPKL
+282 GIALLVCHAPKL
-294 PEHSR
+294 PEHSH

-306 RIFVS
+306 RLFVS
-311 VLAFIVWPPALFL
+311 VLAFIVWPLALFL

-411 KKIFAIERNMR
+411 KKFFAIERNMR
-422 GVDKLADWVE
+422 GVDKLADWIE

-490 IIPLFFFIAGALKFS
+490 IIPLFFFIARTLKFS

-515 LPLIVYYLA
+515 LPFIVYYLA

-546 IRISLPLVL
+546 IRISFLLVL

-563 VFHYGLEQ
+563 VFHYGLEH

-609 FMISLS
+609 FMIGLS
-615 LLLMAEPM
+615 LLLVAEPM

-632 GEETHYPAK
+632 GEEIHYPAK

-650 DDDDS
+650 DNDGS

-663 LDDGTAFEFPV
+663 LDEGTAFEFPV

>member
-1 MNHLNSIY
+1 
-9 QRLQSNYSDCD
+9 
-20 ITYAPG
+20 
-26 LLTVKCKNG
+26 
-35 EIRADGFRT
+35 
-44 CFLEDGKTV
+44 
-53 QELLEKNDDNLYEEM
+53 
-68 ERFILYLQEGGADAA
+68 
-83 QSDELKMLKNPAYHN
+83 
-98 AFTRS
+98 
-103 GKIAG
+103 
-108 RILLI
+108 
-113 AGGAELLLLAF
+113 
-124 CFRQDQLLFFL
+124 
-135 LPLLIWPIFSLAL
+135 
-148 IAFVRKKILA
+148 
-158 RIWICPNC
+158 
-166 GSRLPLTC
+166 
-174 SPFSVIIEYVASC
+174 
-187 PACGANLETE
+187 
-197 SLPSEIPET
+197 
-206 DDEDGKISDTADQSM
+206 M

-232 PPCKWPALLSGIVII
+232 PPRKWPALLSGIVII

-306 RIFVS
+306 RLFVS
-311 VLAFIVWPPALFL
+311 VLAFIVWPLALFL

-534 QKGATAEWQSHH
+534 QKGALQNGSLT
-546 IRISLPLVL
+546 IS
-555 LPALWLMS
+555 
-563 VFHYGLEQ
+563 
-571 VLIMEEKW
+571 
-579 YTLAFWFGLGAI
+579 AF
-591 FIIAF
+591 
-596 VLRTP
+596 
-601 KRLRGEGL
+601 
-609 FMISLS
+609 LS
-615 LLLMAEPM
+615 LWFCFLH
-623 VYAGNFALC
+623 C
-632 GEETHYPAK
+632 G
-641 VLERNIEQD
+641 
-650 DDDDS
+650 
-655 LEYSLTVQ
+655 
-663 LDDGTAFEFPV
+663 
-674 TEELYEMEESGT
+674 
-686 EFVVC
+686 
-691 QRENPLGVRMLDLHL
+691 
-706 PPEK
+706 

>member
-9 QRLQSNYSDCD
+9 QRLHSNYSDCD

-26 LLTVKCKNG
+26 LLTVTCKNG

-53 QELLEKNDDNLYEEM
+53 QELLEKNDDDLYEEM
-68 ERFILYLQEGGADAA
+68 ERFILYLQEGGA
-83 QSDELKMLKNPAYHN
+83 
-98 AFTRS
+98 
-103 GKIAG
+103 
-108 RILLI
+108 
-113 AGGAELLLLAF
+113 
-124 CFRQDQLLFFL
+124 
-135 LPLLIWPIFSLAL
+135 
-148 IAFVRKKILA
+148 
-158 RIWICPNC
+158 
-166 GSRLPLTC
+166 
-174 SPFSVIIEYVASC
+174 
-187 PACGANLETE
+187 NLETE
-197 SLPSEIPET
+197 SLPTESEESA
-206 DDEDGKISDTADQSM
+206 EDAVSDTVKSPAG
-221 TFSPNPEGVVK
+221 FSSNTAESVK
-232 PPCKWPALLSGIVII
+232 PSCKWPALLSGIVII

-258 FYMGDA
+258 FYMGDT

-269 ALGIVMHVSILLS
+269 TLGIVMHVSILLA
-282 GIALLVCRAPKL
+282 GIALLVCHAPKL
-294 PEHSR
+294 PEHSH

-306 RIFVS
+306 RLFVS
-311 VLAFIVWPPALFL
+311 VLAFIVWPLALFL

-411 KKIFAIERNMR
+411 KKFFAIERNMR
-422 GVDKLADWVE
+422 GVDKLADWIE

-490 IIPLFFFIAGALKFS
+490 IIPLFFFIARTLKFS

-515 LPLIVYYLA
+515 LPFIVYYLA

-546 IRISLPLVL
+546 IRISFLLVL

-563 VFHYGLEQ
+563 VFHYGLEH

-609 FMISLS
+609 FMIGLS
-615 LLLMAEPM
+615 LLLVAEPM

-632 GEETHYPAK
+632 GEEIHYPAK

-650 DDDDS
+650 DNDGS

-663 LDDGTAFEFPV
+663 LDEGTAFEFPV

>member
-9 QRLQSNYSDCD
+9 QRLHSNYSDCD

-26 LLTVKCKNG
+26 LLTVTCKNG
-35 EIRADGFRT
+35 EIRSDGFRT

-53 QELLEKNDDNLYEEM
+53 QELLKKNDADLYEEM
-68 ERFILYLQEGGADAA
+68 ERFILYLQEGGA
-83 QSDELKMLKNPAYHN
+83 
-98 AFTRS
+98 
-103 GKIAG
+103 
-108 RILLI
+108 
-113 AGGAELLLLAF
+113 
-124 CFRQDQLLFFL
+124 
-135 LPLLIWPIFSLAL
+135 
-148 IAFVRKKILA
+148 
-158 RIWICPNC
+158 
-166 GSRLPLTC
+166 
-174 SPFSVIIEYVASC
+174 
-187 PACGANLETE
+187 NLETE
-197 SLPSEIPET
+197 SLPTESEESA
-206 DDEDGKISDTADQSM
+206 EDAVSDTVKSPAG
-221 TFSPNPEGVVK
+221 FSSNTAEPVK

-258 FYMGDA
+258 FYMGDT

-269 ALGIVMHVSILLS
+269 TLGIVMHVSILLA
-282 GIALLVCRAPKL
+282 GIALLVCHAPKL
-294 PEHSR
+294 PEHSH

-306 RIFVS
+306 RLFVS
-311 VLAFIVWPPALFL
+311 VLAFIVWPLALFL

-405 FLNADK
+405 FLNAGK
-411 KKIFAIERNMR
+411 KKFFAIERNMR
-422 GVDKLADWVE
+422 GVDKLADWIE
-432 SREIPLEITKL
+432 SKEIPLEITKL

-490 IIPLFFFIAGALKFS
+490 IIPLFFFIARTLKFS

-515 LPLIVYYLA
+515 LPFIVYYLA

-546 IRISLPLVL
+546 IRISFLLVL

-563 VFHYGLEQ
+563 VFHYGLEH

-609 FMISLS
+609 FMIGLS
-615 LLLMAEPM
+615 LLLVAEPM

-632 GEETHYPAK
+632 GEEIHYPAK

-650 DDDDS
+650 DNDGS

-663 LDDGTAFEFPV
+663 LDEGTAFEFPV

>member
-26 LLTVKCKNG
+26 LLTVTCKNG

-53 QELLEKNDDNLYEEM
+53 QELLEKNDDDLYEEM
-68 ERFILYLQEGGADAA
+68 ERFILYLQEGGA
-83 QSDELKMLKNPAYHN
+83 
-98 AFTRS
+98 
-103 GKIAG
+103 
-108 RILLI
+108 
-113 AGGAELLLLAF
+113 
-124 CFRQDQLLFFL
+124 
-135 LPLLIWPIFSLAL
+135 
-148 IAFVRKKILA
+148 
-158 RIWICPNC
+158 
-166 GSRLPLTC
+166 
-174 SPFSVIIEYVASC
+174 
-187 PACGANLETE
+187 NLETE
-197 SLPSEIPET
+197 SLPTESEESA
-206 DDEDGKISDTADQSM
+206 EDAVSDTVKSPAG
-221 TFSPNPEGVVK
+221 FSSNTAEPVK
-232 PPCKWPALLSGIVII
+232 PSCKWPALLSGIVII

-258 FYMGDA
+258 FYMGDT

-269 ALGIVMHVSILLS
+269 TLGIVMHVSILLA
-282 GIALLVCRAPKL
+282 GIALLVCHAPKL
-294 PEHSR
+294 PEHSH

-306 RIFVS
+306 RLFVS
-311 VLAFIVWPPALFL
+311 VLAFIVWPLALFL

-405 FLNADK
+405 FLNAGK
-411 KKIFAIERNMR
+411 KKFFAIERNMH
-422 GVDKLADWVE
+422 GVDKLADWIE
-432 SREIPLEITKL
+432 SKEIPLEITKL

-490 IIPLFFFIAGALKFS
+490 IIPLFFFIARTLKFS

-515 LPLIVYYLA
+515 LPFIVYYLA

-546 IRISLPLVL
+546 IRISFLLVL

-563 VFHYGLEQ
+563 VFHYGLEH

-609 FMISLS
+609 FMIGLS
-615 LLLMAEPM
+615 LLLVAEPM

-632 GEETHYPAK
+632 GEEIHYPAK
-641 VLERNIEQD
+641 VLEQNIEQD
-650 DDDDS
+650 DNDDS

-691 QRENPLGVRMLDLHL
+691 QRENPLGVRMLGLHL